1 MATTNS
7 WIQFD
12 LDDRDV
18 IQQFMALRDR
28 MSDQGL
34 QSFLED
40 HADPYL
46 KQRVQN
52 RFSAEGDDAV
62 GMWVP
67 LSPGTVMIR
76 QSLGYGGAHPINV
89 RTHDMV
95 NYLLNSGP
103 DVNSVVDGMELTFP
117 ARGAPS
123 PIQDKIETAQQ
134 GKPLPL
140 TPPRPVVALSG
151 TDDRE
156 IGILLSDYLM
166 QGLVGGII

>member
-1 MATTNS
+1 MATNM

-12 LDDRDV
+12 LDDRLLASQLV
-18 IQQFMALRDR
+18 KLRDR
-28 MSDQGL
+28 LSNPGL
-34 QSFLED
+34 QEFLEQ

-67 LSPGTVMIR
+67 LDPATVVIR
-76 QSLGYGGAHPINV
+76 QGLGYGGAHPINV

-95 NYLLNSGP
+95 NYLLHSGP
-103 DVNSVVDGMELTFP
+103 DVGSVSDGMELTFP
-117 ARGAPS
+117 AKGAPS
-123 PIQDKIETAQQ
+123 PIQDKIKTAQQ

-140 TPPRPVVALSG
+140 TPPRPVVAISG

-156 IGILLSDYLM
+156 IGILLADYLM
-166 QGLVGGII
+166 DGLIGGII